1 MIVFLSLP
9 ILVTVIAMDLSVVCI
24 TEADSPR
31 VLKAYVK
38 MSLSS
43 TLKESVLVLS
53 GEVLLI
59 FLRIQ

>member
-1 MIVFLSLP
+1 
-9 ILVTVIAMDLSVVCI
+9 MDLSVVCI
-24 TEADSPR
+24 TELDGPH

-53 GEVLLI
+53 GEMVTDFSRDSVNDSTFSCQEI
-59 FLRIQ
+59 C